1 MKNLSEPS
9 ETGGRGGNGKNVN
22 QLVSALRVQ
31 RVNTSAGLTLLTV
44 FQEEKNIFGLK
55 ASTVQIKAICQVI
68 SNLMKR

>member
-1 MKNLSEPS
+1 MKNFSEPS
-9 ETGGRGGNGKNVN
+9 ETGGRGGNEKNVN

-31 RVNTSAGLTLLTV
+31 RVNSSAGLTLLTV
-44 FQEEKNIFGLK
+44 FQEEKTIFGLK